1 MMLAVTDATRAAE
14 AILRDPTQFQWS
26 TLAFI
31 GLASYVYSVEV
42 ERRRWD
48 IILAGL
54 AFWLMDW
61 FNEIMNSV
69 ILHASGRSALWTV
82 TGHTSY
88 LILIGLT
95 IEITL
100 LFLITGVV
108 FVKQLPP
115 DRHQRV
121 LGVNNRLVWIV
132 GSSAVCVAVE
142 LFLHETG
149 FFVWEYWWWNW
160 PCFPLILVFGYM
172 TFFAVAAWVF
182 DMGTDHRRQVRVVG
196 TMAAIDVVLLVV
208 FGSIGWL

>member
-82 TGHTSY
+82 TGHTRDQ
-88 LILIGLT
+88 ILVGLT

-100 LFLITGVV
+100 LFLISGVV

-121 LGVNNRLVWIV
+121 LGVNNRLVWIT
-132 GSSAVCVAVE
+132 GSSALCVAVE

-160 PCFPLILVFGYM
+160 PCVPLILVFGYM
-172 TFFAVAAWVF
+172 TFFAVAAWVY
-182 DMGTDHRRQVRVVG
+182 DMGTDHRRQLKVVG
-196 TMAAIDVVLLVV
+196 TIAAVDVVLAVV
-208 FGSIGWL
+208 FGAVGWL